1 MIKVLPTFF
10 GPAAVIESDTRIT
23 EEIQQLGHWEF
34 GQLLEILQIYE
45 KFYAGRSG
53 TMLDIGCNIGSWTLP
68 IAQRY
73 TQNNI
78 LAIDCQQLALDC
90 VSCTV
95 HLNNL
100 NNVRV
105 DCCAVSDH
113 CDQIKQHKIDY
124 RWHANFGAYEFE
136 PPTGVSDFNGQ
147 LLTDLDIVSVRT
159 VDSLSLINVVF
170 IKLDIEGM
178 EYQALIGAKDTIQR
192 CRPFVVYEHHK
203 TDRVNAE
210 QLLKDL
216 NYTIYNSIG
225 QMTVAVPATQPQYPV
240 TYK

>member
-10 GPAAVIESDTRIT
+10 GPMAVLESDTRIT

-34 GQLLEILQIYE
+34 DQLLEILQIYE
-45 KFYAGRSG
+45 KFYADRSG

-73 TQNNI
+73 KQNNI

-90 VSCTV
+90 VSRTV
-95 HLNNL
+95 HLNDL

-105 DCCAVSDH
+105 DCCAVSDC

-124 RWHANFGAYEFE
+124 DWHANFGAYEFE
-136 PPTGVSDFNGQ
+136 SPQTASDFNGK
-147 LLTDLDIVSVRT
+147 LSTELDIVSVRT
-159 VDSLSLINVVF
+159 IDSLSLINVVF
-170 IKLDIEGM
+170 VKLDIEGM
-178 EYQALIGAKDTIQR
+178 EHKALAGAKDTIQR
-192 CRPFVVYEHHK
+192 CRPFIVYEHHK
-203 TDRVNAE
+203 TNRSGAE

-225 QMTVAVPATQPQYPV
+225 QMTVAVPTILTKNLNTV
-240 TYK
+240 